1 MAIERQTPDPAQE
14 VEDMQD
20 MTTERSTEDID
31 NEIIEILEGLDEEEG
46 IQVQD
51 DGSVILGEM
60 EEEMGAVGF
69 SENLA
74 EVVSQ
79 NELSKIYI
87 ELTAAIENDK
97 SARKDWEKTYTD
109 GLKYLGMKFDDG
121 RSEPFEGA
129 SGVIHPLLG
138 ESVTQFQAQAYKEL
152 LPPQG
157 PVKTQVV
164 GEYSSAVEE
173 QAQRVKEFMNY
184 QIVHVMEEYD
194 EDLDQM
200 LFYLPL
206 AGSAFKKVYYDET
219 LQRPVSKFVAPE
231 DLIVPYY
238 TTDLESCP
246 RITHVIKMPEN
257 EVKKLQAI
265 GFYRDVRV
273 SDGSDLSNASGV
285 KEEIE
290 KLEGMEPSYD
300 TGEVSNLY
308 EVHCNLDL
316 EGFEDVN
323 EAGEY
328 TEVKLPYI
336 VTIDSNSEN
345 ILSIRRNFEE
355 DDPMK
360 NKIEYFVH
368 FKFLPGLGFYGFGL
382 THMIGGLSK
391 ASTSIVRQLIDAGT
405 LANLPAGFK
414 TRGIRIR
421 DEDSPIQPG
430 EFRDVDAPAGSLR
443 DAIQPLPF
451 KEPSGTLL
459 SLLGLLVQSG
469 QRFASI
475 AEINVGEGNS
485 QAPVGTTVALL
496 EKSTKVLSAIHK
508 RLHAGQKKEFNL
520 LADIFAKSL
529 PEAYPYAV
537 SGGQMEIKQADFDDR
552 VDVFPVSNPDIF
564 STSQRIIMAQEMMQ
578 LVQSNPQIHGPN
590 GMYEAYRR
598 MYAAL
603 GTDNIDALLIPPPD
617 TQPKPI
623 ESGMENSTLLMGGTA
638 QAFIQQNHD
647 AHIAS
652 HVNLLNMQPV
662 QMNAQIQANIHSHI
676 MQHLQMKADLI
687 AQQQMPPEAMQQY
700 QQLQQQ
706 AQQSTPV
713 DAAALN
719 QQAGELLAQFSSPIM
734 TDLMAQF
741 AQQVATPPQ
750 EDPLVAIRKQE
761 LALKGQEL
769 QQDKEQFAVKEQMRA
784 EEKSRQDQIDR
795 ERIDAQRDIARMKDD
810 TTQDRLDQQ
819 KELKLIDIG
828 LKQFDQFR

>member
-1 MAIERQTPDPAQE
+1 MAIERQVPDPAQT
-14 VEDMQD
+14 VEPVQD
-20 MTTERSTEDID
+20 LTTERPTDDID
-31 NEIIEILEGLDEEEG
+31 EEIIDILEGMGEEG
-46 IQVQD
+46 VQYQE
-51 DGSVILGEM
+51 DGSVVLGEPEM
-60 EEEMGAVGF
+60 EMPSLGF
-69 SENLA
+69 GENLA
-74 EVVSQ
+74 EVVSDS
-79 NELSKIYI
+79 ELDKIYI

-97 SARKDWEKTYTD
+97 SAREDWEKTYTD
-109 GLKYLGMKFDDG
+109 GLKYLGMKFEEG

-129 SGVIHPLLG
+129 SSVIHPLLG

-152 LPPQG
+152 LPAQG

-164 GEYSSAVEE
+164 GEYNAAVEE

-184 QIVHVMEEYD
+184 QITHVMEEYD
-194 EDLDQM
+194 EELDQM

-219 LQRPVSKFVAPE
+219 MQRAVSKFVAPE

-246 RITHVIKMPEN
+246 RITHLIKMPEN
-257 EVKKLQAI
+257 DVKKLQAI
-265 GFYRDVRV
+265 GFYKNVNVRAGDDPQNYSSV
-273 SDGSDLSNASGV
+273 DTEL
-285 KEEIE
+285 E
-290 KLEGMEPSYD
+290 KLEGISPSYD
-300 TGEVSNLY
+300 TGEVCNLY

-316 EGFEDVN
+316 EGFEDVD
-323 EAGEY
+323 ESGEP

-345 ILSIRRNFEE
+345 ILSIRRNFNE
-355 DDPMK
+355 DDPMRE
-360 NKIEYFVH
+360 KIEYFVH

-414 TRGIRIR
+414 ARGIRIR

-430 EFRDVDAPAGSLR
+430 EFRDVDAPGGSLR
-443 DAIQPLPF
+443 DSIQPLPF

-459 SLLGLLVQSG
+459 NLLGLLVQSG

-485 QAPVGTTVALL
+485 QAPVGTTLALL
-496 EKSTKVLSAIHK
+496 ERSTKVLSAIHK
-508 RLHAGQKKEFNL
+508 RLHSAQKKEFDL
-520 LADIFAKSL
+520 LATIFAKSL
-529 PEAYPYAV
+529 PPVYPYAV
-537 SGGQMEIKQADFDDR
+537 SGGNMQIKQADFDDR

-564 STSQRIIMAQEMMQ
+564 STSQRIVMAQEMMQ

-590 GMYEAYRR
+590 GTYEAYRR

-603 GTDNIDALLIPPPD
+603 GVDNIDSLLIPPPD
-617 TQPKPI
+617 TQPKPV
-623 ESGMENSTLLMGGTA
+623 ESGFENSTLMAGGMA
-638 QAFIQQNHD
+638 QAFMQQNHD
-647 AHIAS
+647 AHIAT
-652 HVNLLNMQPV
+652 HMNLLNMQPV
-662 QMNAQIQANIHSHI
+662 QMNAQVQANVHAHI
-676 MQHLQMKADLI
+676 MQHLQMKADSI
-687 AQQQMPPEAMQQY
+687 AQQQMPPEALQQY

-706 AQQSTPV
+706 AQQMPPV
-713 DAAALN
+713 EAAQVM
-719 QQAGELLAQFSSPIM
+719 QQANDLLAQFSSPIM
-734 TDLMAQF
+734 TELMQQF
-741 AQQVATPPQ
+741 SQEVATPPQ

-769 QQDKEQFAVKEQMRA
+769 QQDKEQFEVKEQMRA
-784 EEKSRQDQIDR
+784 EEKMRQDRIDR
-795 ERIDAQRDIARMKDD
+795 ERIATQLDIAKMKDD
-810 TTQDRLDQQ
+810 STQDRLEQQ

-828 LKQFDQFR
+828 LKQIG

>member
-31 NEIIEILEGLDEEEG
+31 NEIIEILEGLDEEG
-46 IQVQD
+46 VQYQD

-60 EEEMGAVGF
+60 EEEMGDVGF

-79 NELSKIYI
+79 SELSKIYI

-97 SARKDWEKTYTD
+97 AARKDWEKTYTD
-109 GLKYLGMKFDDG
+109 GLKYLGMKFDDS

-152 LPPQG
+152 LPAQG

-164 GEYSSAVEE
+164 GEYSAASEE

-184 QIVHVMEEYD
+184 QIIHVMEEYD

-206 AGSAFKKVYYDET
+206 AGSAFKKVYYDEN

-257 EVKKLQAI
+257 EVRKLQAI

-290 KLEGMEPSYD
+290 RLEGMEPSYD

-316 EGFEDVN
+316 EGFEDVD
-323 EAGEY
+323 EDGEY

-345 ILSIRRNFEE
+345 ILAIRRNFEE

-391 ASTSIVRQLIDAGT
+391 ASTSIVRQLLDAGT
-405 LANLPAGFK
+405 LSNLPAGFK
-414 TRGIRIR
+414 SRGIRIR
-421 DEDSPIQPG
+421 DDDQPFQPG
-430 EFRDVDAPAGSLR
+430 EFRDVDAPGGNIK
-443 DAIQPLPF
+443 DQFQILPF
-451 KEPSGTLL
+451 KEPSATLYQL
-459 SLLGLLVQSG
+459 MGFVVQAG
-469 QRFASI
+469 QKFAAI
-475 AEINVGEGNS
+475 TNMDTGNDM
-485 QAPVGTTVALL
+485 QNRAVGTTLALL
-496 EKSTKVLSAIHK
+496 ERSTKVLSAIHK

-520 LADIFAKSL
+520 LAKVFGTYL
-529 PEAYPYAV
+529 PPIYPYSVYGADQAV
-537 SGGQMEIKQADFDDR
+537 KQTDFDDR
-552 VDVFPVSNPDIF
+552 VDVIPVADPNIMSMAQRVTLANENLKIAMSNP
-564 STSQRIIMAQEMMQ
+564 MMHN
-578 LVQSNPQIHGPN
+578 LR
-590 GMYEAYRR
+590 EAYRR
-598 MYAAL
+598 VYEAL
-603 GTDNIDALLIPPPD
+603 GTQDIDQLLIPQEKPM
-617 TQPKPI
+617 PKDPATENM
-623 ESGMENSTLLMGGTA
+623 ESL
-638 QAFIQQNHD
+638 
-647 AHIAS
+647 
-652 HVNLLNMQPV
+652 
-662 QMNAQIQANIHSHI
+662 
-676 MQHLQMKADLI
+676 
-687 AQQQMPPEAMQQY
+687 Y
-700 QQLQQQ
+700 QK
-706 AQQSTPV
+706 T
-713 DAAALN
+713 
-719 QQAGELLAQFSSPIM
+719 
-734 TDLMAQF
+734 
-741 AQQVATPPQ
+741 
-750 EDPLVAIRKQE
+750 
-761 LALKGQEL
+761 
-769 QQDKEQFAVKEQMRA
+769 
-784 EEKSRQDQIDR
+784 
-795 ERIDAQRDIARMKDD
+795 
-810 TTQDRLDQQ
+810 
-819 KELKLIDIG
+819 
-828 LKQFDQFR
+828 

>member
-14 VEDMQD
+14 VEEFQD
-20 MTTERSTEDID
+20 MTSEQSTDDID
-31 NEIIEILEGLDEEEG
+31 SEIIEILGELDEEG
-46 IQVQD
+46 VQYQD
-51 DGSVILGEM
+51 DGSVILGDLDED
-60 EEEMGAVGF
+60 MGDVGF
-69 SENLA
+69 GENLA
-74 EVVSQ
+74 EVVEDSEI
-79 NELSKIYI
+79 NKIYI

-97 SARKDWEKTYTD
+97 SAREDWEKTYTD
-109 GLKYLGMKFDDG
+109 GLKYLGMKFDNN

-152 LPPQG
+152 LPAGG

-164 GEYSSAVEE
+164 GEYSPVIEE
-173 QAQRVKEFMNY
+173 QAQRVREFMNY
-184 QIVHVMEEYD
+184 QIMHVMEEYD

-206 AGSAFKKVYYDET
+206 AGSAFKKVYYDEN
-219 LQRPVSKFVAPE
+219 LKRAVSKFVAPE

-238 TTDLESCP
+238 TTDLDSCP
-246 RITHVIKMPEN
+246 RITHLIKMPEN

-265 GFYRDVRV
+265 GFYRDIKV
-273 SDGSDLSNASGV
+273 DGGNNLVGDTGLDSEL
-285 KEEIE
+285 E
-290 KLEGMEPSYD
+290 KLEGVEPSYD
-300 TGEVSNLY
+300 TGEVCHLY

-316 EGFEDVN
+316 DGFEDTN
-323 EAGEY
+323 EEGEF

-336 VTIDSNSEN
+336 VTIDTNSEN

-360 NKIEYFVH
+360 KKIAYFVH

-421 DEDSPIQPG
+421 DEDTPIQPG

-451 KEPSGTLL
+451 KEPSATLL
-459 SLLGLLVQSG
+459 QLLGLLVQSG

-475 AEINVGEGNS
+475 AEINIGEGNS
-485 QAPVGTTVALL
+485 QAPVGTTIALL

-508 RLHAGQKKEFNL
+508 RLHAGQKKEFNM
-520 LADIFAKSL
+520 LASIFSKSL
-529 PEAYPYAV
+529 PPVYPYAV
-537 SGGQMEIKQADFDDR
+537 SGGQMEIKQTDFDER

-578 LVQSNPQIHGPN
+578 LVQSNPEIHGPN

-638 QAFIQQNHD
+638 QAFMQQNHD

-662 QMNAQIQANIHSHI
+662 QMNAQIQANIYSHI
-676 MQHLQMKADLI
+676 MQHLQMKADMI
-687 AQQQMPPEAMQQY
+687 AQQQMPPEAQQQY

-719 QQAGELLAQFSSPIM
+719 QQANDILAQFSSPIM
-734 TDLMAQF
+734 TDLVGQF

-750 EDPLVAIRKQE
+750 EDPLVVIRKQE

-769 QQDKEQFAVKEQMRA
+769 QQDKEQFQMKEQMRSQ
-784 EEKSRQDQIDR
+784 EQSRQDKIDR

-819 KELKLIDIG
+819 KELKLIDLG
-828 LKQFDQFR
+828 LNQIDQYR

>member
-1 MAIERQTPDPAQE
+1 MAIERQVPDPAQT
-14 VEDMQD
+14 VEPVQD
-20 MTTERSTEDID
+20 LTTERPTDDID
-31 NEIIEILEGLDEEEG
+31 EEIIDILEGMGEEG
-46 IQVQD
+46 VQYQE
-51 DGSVILGEM
+51 DGSVVLGEPEM
-60 EEEMGAVGF
+60 EMPSLGF
-69 SENLA
+69 GENLA
-74 EVVSQ
+74 EVVSDS
-79 NELSKIYI
+79 ELDKIYI

-97 SARKDWEKTYTD
+97 SAREDWEKTYTD
-109 GLKYLGMKFDDG
+109 GLKYLGMKFEEG

-129 SGVIHPLLG
+129 SSVIHPLLG

-152 LPPQG
+152 LPAQG

-164 GEYSSAVEE
+164 GEYNAAVEE

-184 QIVHVMEEYD
+184 QITHVMEEYD
-194 EDLDQM
+194 EELDQM

-219 LQRPVSKFVAPE
+219 MQRAVSKFVAPE

-246 RITHVIKMPEN
+246 RITHLIKMPEN
-257 EVKKLQAI
+257 DVKKLQAI
-265 GFYRDVRV
+265 GFYKNVNVRAGDDPQNYSSV
-273 SDGSDLSNASGV
+273 DTEL
-285 KEEIE
+285 E
-290 KLEGMEPSYD
+290 KLEGISPSYD
-300 TGEVSNLY
+300 TGEVCNLY

-316 EGFEDVN
+316 EGFEDMDEN
-323 EAGEY
+323 GEP

-345 ILSIRRNFEE
+345 ILSIRRNFNE
-355 DDPMK
+355 DDPMRE
-360 NKIEYFVH
+360 KIEYFVH

-430 EFRDVDAPAGSLR
+430 EFRDVDAPAGNLR
-443 DAIQPLPF
+443 DSIQPLPF

-459 SLLGLLVQSG
+459 NLLGLLVQSG

-475 AEINVGEGNS
+475 AEINVGEGNA
-485 QAPVGTTVALL
+485 QAPVGTTLALL
-496 EKSTKVLSAIHK
+496 ERSTKVLSAIHK
-508 RLHAGQKKEFNL
+508 RLHSAQKKEFNL
-520 LADIFAKSL
+520 LATIFAKSL
-529 PEAYPYAV
+529 PPVYPYAV
-537 SGGQMEIKQADFDDR
+537 SGGNMQIKQTDFDDR

-590 GMYEAYRR
+590 GTYEAYRR
-598 MYAAL
+598 MYSAL
-603 GTDNIDALLIPPPD
+603 GVDNIDALLIPPPD
-617 TQPKPI
+617 TQPKPV
-623 ESGMENSTLLMGGTA
+623 ESGFENSTLMAGGMA
-638 QAFIQQNHD
+638 QAFMQQNHD
-647 AHIAS
+647 AHIAT
-652 HVNLLNMQPV
+652 HMNLLNMQPV
-662 QMNAQIQANIHSHI
+662 QMNAQVQANVHAHI
-676 MQHLQMKADLI
+676 MQHLQMKADSI
-687 AQQQMPPEAMQQY
+687 AQQQMPPEALQQY

-706 AQQSTPV
+706 AQQMPPV
-713 DAAALN
+713 EAAQVM
-719 QQAGELLAQFSSPIM
+719 QQANDLLAQFSSPIM
-734 TDLMAQF
+734 TELMQQF
-741 AQQVATPPQ
+741 SQEVATPPQ

-769 QQDKEQFAVKEQMRA
+769 QQDREQFEMKEQMRA
-784 EEKSRQDQIDR
+784 EEKMRQDRIDR
-795 ERIDAQRDIARMKDD
+795 ERIATQMDIAKMKDD
-810 TTQDRLDQQ
+810 STQDRLEQQ

-828 LKQFDQFR
+828 LKQIR